1 MDFYGMLLP
10 EGFHSMVSRI
20 ILLCVGIVW
29 VALGIALNYA
39 SGLPT
44 VPFDTFSKEISKHFK
59 WKISI
64 LKEFSRIVAL
74 QWMYEKRSCFV
85 FSLCAEAFGLSGD
98 YYIRKGNRT
107 MGIILDKIDTPK
119 DLKNLSRKE
128 LVQLC
133 GEIRQQMLLRLS
145 ETGGHVGSNLAVIE
159 ATVALH
165 YVFNSPVDKII
176 FDVSHQC
183 YTHKLLTGRKAA
195 YTDPEQFSSVN
206 GFANPDESEHDVFSV
221 GHTSTAIS
229 LACGLAKGRDVRG
242 ETHNV
247 IALVGDGALSG
258 GEAFE
263 GLNNAAAL
271 GSNLIILVNDNDMS
285 IAENH
290 GGIYQNLKQLR
301 QTDGKASCNFFRA
314 MGFDYVFVRDGN
326 DFNEI
331 TDALK
336 KAKDAARPVV
346 IHMCTVKGKGYRFA
360 EASRENWHYM
370 GPFDIAAGKLRHK
383 TVPAETYEALTAA
396 YLADKM
402 RKDPT
407 VTTITAG
414 TPKVLGF
421 EEELRRQFPEQFV
434 DVGIAEEHAVA
445 FASGIAK
452 AGGKPVFGVS
462 SSFLQRTYDQLSSDL
477 ALNKSPAVILV
488 FFAEIAQG
496 SQTHMGIFDIALAAN
511 IPNIIYLAPTCKE
524 EYFSML
530 EWGLDQTEH
539 PVIIRVP
546 GVETVSRGAEI
557 LPEYSYPA
565 KYEIVEH
572 GTTVAIL
579 ALGKFLGI
587 GESVRKK
594 LAAEHGIQATLINPR
609 YASSVDEEMLNALP
623 EHGHRLVVTLEDG
636 VTDGGFGEKIA
647 RFYGT
652 SIMKVLNFGA
662 KKEFVNHVAVE
673 EQYSRCHLTPE
684 QIVSDILEE
693 I

>member
-1 MDFYGMLLP
+1 M
-10 EGFHSMVSRI
+10 
-20 ILLCVGIVW
+20 
-29 VALGIALNYA
+29 
-39 SGLPT
+39 
-44 VPFDTFSKEISKHFK
+44 SK
-59 WKISI
+59 
-64 LKEFSRIVAL
+64 V
-74 QWMYEKRSCFV
+74 
-85 FSLCAEAFGLSGD
+85 
-98 YYIRKGNRT
+98 
-107 MGIILDKIDTPK
+107 LDKTNTPK
-119 DLKNLSRKE
+119 DLKILSRNE

-145 ETGGHVGSNLAVIE
+145 MTGGHVGSNLAVIE

-195 YTDPEQFSSVN
+195 YTDPAEFASVS
-206 GFANPDESEHDVFSV
+206 GFTNPVESEYDIFSI

-229 LACGLAKGRDVRG
+229 LACGMAKGRDVKG
-242 ETHNV
+242 ESHNV
-247 IALVGDGALSG
+247 IAVVGDGALSG

-271 GSNLIILVNDNDMS
+271 GSNIILIVNDNDMS

-290 GGIYQNLKQLR
+290 GGLYQNLRMLR
-301 QTDGKASCNFFRA
+301 ETDGKAPCNLFRA
-314 MGFDYVFVRDGN
+314 LGFDYFFVRDGN
-326 DFNEI
+326 DLNEI
-331 TDALK
+331 ADVLENVKDTDH
-336 KAKDAARPVV
+336 PVI
-346 IHMCTVKGKGYRFA
+346 IHMCTVKGKGYLSA
-360 EASRENWHYM
+360 ELDRENWHYM
-370 GPFDIAAGKLRHK
+370 GPFDIDTGKLK
-383 TVPAETYEALTAA
+383 CEAAPVETYEALTAA

-407 VTTITAG
+407 VTAITAG

-421 EEELRRQFPEQFV
+421 EEELRKQFPKQFL
-434 DVGIAEEHAVA
+434 DVGIAEGHAVA

-452 AGGKPVFGVS
+452 AGAKPVFGVS

-488 FFAEIAQG
+488 FFAGISGG
-496 SQTHMGIFDIALAAN
+496 SQTHMGVFDISLAAN
-511 IPNIIYLAPTCKE
+511 IPGIIYLAPTCKE

-530 EWGLDQTEH
+530 EWGLNQQEH

-546 GVETVSRGAEI
+546 GVETVSRDAALLSDYG
-557 LPEYSYPA
+557 YPA

-572 GTTVAIL
+572 GEAVAIL
-579 ALGKFLGI
+579 ALGKFFELG
-587 GESVRKK
+587 EKVREK
-594 LAAEHGIQATLINPR
+594 LEEDHGIHATLINPR
-609 YASSVDEEMLNALP
+609 YASAVDKEMLNALP
-623 EHGHRLVVTLEDG
+623 GYGHEMVVTLEDG
-636 VTDGGFGEKIA
+636 VIDGGFGEKIA

-652 SIMKVLNFGA
+652 SSIKVLNFGA

-673 EQYSRCHLTPE
+673 EQYFRYRLTPE

-693 I
+693 IRI